1 MAPRRLSGWEPAEA
15 TTYEYDDAGR
25 VVASVTIREAE
36 FSPMDVAALLEARR
50 RQRVKRGPHGYPVTE
65 AMDPE
70 NQFAFK
76 AEAPVRDWAMAALHQ
91 AEKAW
96 YASHPEDK
104 GDPSL
109 VFPVRKMR

>member
-1 MAPRRLSGWEPAEA
+1 LSGWEPAEA
-15 TTYEYDDAGR
+15 TTFEYGEDGR

-50 RQRVKRGPHGYPVTE
+50 RQRVKRGPHGYPLTE
-65 AMDPE
+65 SMDPD

-76 AEAPVRDWAMAALHQ
+76 ADKPRRDWAMAELHRAQ
-91 AEKAW
+91 KKWFAE
-96 YASHPEDK
+96 HPEDK

-109 VFPVRKMR
+109 VFPVEKLR